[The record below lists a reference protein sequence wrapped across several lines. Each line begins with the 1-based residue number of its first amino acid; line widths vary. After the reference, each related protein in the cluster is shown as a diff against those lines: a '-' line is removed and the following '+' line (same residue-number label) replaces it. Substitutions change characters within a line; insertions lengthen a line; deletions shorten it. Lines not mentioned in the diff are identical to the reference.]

1 MCTAAAEVRTTAATS
16 TASPAAVAAA
26 AAFPRRSVSGTAK
39 RSRKDHNGEA
49 ETEFRHSTKF

>member
-1 MCTAAAEVRTTAATS
+1 MSTATTEVRTTAAAS
-16 TASPAAVAAA
+16 TASPAAVAA